1 MKLNRKGKVFFV
13 LTLIL
18 SVLAIVGAVALFM
31 PWDELSGPKEDV
43 TVEAGTP
50 ITLEIFF
57 DSVPDN
63 AVFLTDVSGID
74 KNVPAIYQLKI
85 GYGSKEADVILR
97 IEDHTG
103 PTGEVI
109 PMTVYSNWKMPEAKE
124 CIANLF
130 DLSGVAKIFYTE
142 GDPKFSAGGDYTV
155 SVSATDTYGN
165 TTVFTVP
172 FKIIDDHTPPVITG
186 AKDLVLEGNPDTL
199 NFFAGVTV
207 KDDYDPE
214 PTLKVDDS
222 MVNYTKSG
230 TYDLIYKAVDKAG
243 NIGTAKV
250 KLTVKIEGEEPEE
263 NNNSNTTADSNS
275 YYVGDGDPYALAAK
289 IVSGLR
295 KGSDVET
302 ARAIFN
308 WVHDTLWFRL
318 LSGTPDYEDAAYRGF
333 TKHSGDCYVYY
344 ACCKMLLDEAGI
356 RDITATSTIGFW

>member
-1 MKLNRKGKVFFV
+1 MGIKGKGVAMKLNRKGKVFFV
-13 LTLIL
+13 LTLVL
-18 SVLAIVGAVALFM
+18 SVFAIVGAVALFM

-275 YYVGDGDPYALAAK
+275 YYVGDVTRMHSQRRSFQACVRAAM
-289 IVSGLR
+289 LR
-295 KGSDVET
+295 LQELSSTGFTTHCGSDSSPALRTMRMPHTEDSQST
-302 ARAIFN
+302 AVTAMFIT
-308 WVHDTLWFRL
+308 H
-318 LSGTPDYEDAAYRGF
+318 AARCSSMRQASP
-333 TKHSGDCYVYY
+333 T
-344 ACCKMLLDEAGI
+344 
-356 RDITATSTIGFW
+356 